1 MPSSE
6 NKSRIGIAGF
16 STWEKNEEMGEKR
29 EFDGRGGATK
39 LFVES
44 SMKEST
50 ANAGISPTLTSPLS
64 RIDSASASR

>member
-1 MPSSE
+1 M
-6 NKSRIGIAGF
+6 AGF
-16 STWEKNEEMGEKR
+16 STWEKNEEMGEQR
-29 EFDGRGGATK
+29 EFDGRGVATK

>member
-16 STWEKNEEMGEKR
+16 STWEKNEEMGDKR
-29 EFDGRGGATK
+29 GFDGRGGATK

-44 SMKEST
+44 SMKESI
-50 ANAGISPTLTSPLS
+50 ANAGISPTRTSRFS